1 MREYIVDMCMLH
13 CETRIKLNKFIMNK
27 IKILLIIIIILFFS
41 SCTEKSKK
49 ETKEIKIE
57 EKAENENFD
66 WLLGNWKRLNE
77 EKGKETF
84 EIWNKNNNLEY
95 SGIGFTIQNEDTIK
109 QEVMKLIKI
118 EKKWFLKVQPQD
130 EPAPITFTM
139 TSFSEQ
145 EFICENKELDFPKL
159 IKYWKKG
166 NKINAL
172 VAGDDMKIS
181 FEFEKFKN

>member
-1 MREYIVDMCMLH
+1 
-13 CETRIKLNKFIMNK
+13 MNK
-27 IKILLIIIIILFFS
+27 IKITLLIIITVLLFS

-57 EKAENENFD
+57 EKKTNKNFD

-84 EIWNKNNNLEY
+84 EIWNKESNLEY
-95 SGIGFTIQNEDTIK
+95 SGIGFTMQNADTIK
-109 QEVMKLIKI
+109 KEIMKLIKI

-139 TSFSEQ
+139 TSHNQQ

-159 IKYWKKG
+159 IKYWKNG

-181 FEFEKFKN
+181 FEFEKLND